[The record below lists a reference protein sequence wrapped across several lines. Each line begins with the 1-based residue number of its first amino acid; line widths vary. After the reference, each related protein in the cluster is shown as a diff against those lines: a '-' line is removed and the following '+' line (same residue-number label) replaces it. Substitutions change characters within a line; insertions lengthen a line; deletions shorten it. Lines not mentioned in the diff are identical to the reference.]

1 MRSRGPR
8 FFLLDADKPV
18 YLPSFSREIKPHL
31 GLTVSCFIHSEILRR
46 EVTDQ
51 PRREHCVQA
60 CAWRGGDVGGGGRTA
75 RGWWW
80 WWLSLG
86 WQERGGAGV
95 ILPGFS

>member
-1 MRSRGPR
+1 MAPVSQP
-8 FFLLDADKPV
+8 DADKPV

-31 GLTVSCFIHSEILRR
+31 GLTVSCFIHSEILRW

-60 CAWRGGDVGGGGRTA
+60 CAWQGGDAGGGGR
-75 RGWWW
+75 
-80 WWLSLG
+80 WLSLG